1 MHTTTQAP
9 TESILNRGQGRRK
22 LKIAA
27 LGLTLLAA
35 AWVIGCGLIY
45 HEMCKPPEEF
55 GRFMTKIPPPVAFMA
70 FPFETMWLRARRGSL
85 NVGDPAPDFSLATLH
100 GRDHIRFSQLNA
112 TQPVVLVFGSYT

>member
-9 TESILNRGQGRRK
+9 TESTLNHGQGRRK

-27 LGLTLLAA
+27 FGLTLLAA
-35 AWVIGCGLIY
+35 AWVIGSGLIY

-55 GRFMTKIPPPVAFMA
+55 GRFMTRIPPPLAFMA

-85 NVGDPAPDFSLATLH
+85 NVGDAAPDFFLSRLH
-100 GRDHIRFSQLNA
+100 GKEYVRLSEMHAS
-112 TQPVVLVFGSYT
+112 QPVVLVFGSYT